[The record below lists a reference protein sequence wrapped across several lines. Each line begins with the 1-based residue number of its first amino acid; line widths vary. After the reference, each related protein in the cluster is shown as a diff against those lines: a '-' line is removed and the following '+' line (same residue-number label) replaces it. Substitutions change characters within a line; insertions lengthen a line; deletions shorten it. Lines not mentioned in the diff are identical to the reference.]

1 MVETKDAIQTN
12 LEEAF
17 QMLRT
22 NLTESFQYMQDHP
35 EEKGEVINDWKGY
48 LRKFVDEATAL
59 SEQYK
64 NKDLIKAISRMFIF
78 GR

>member
-1 MVETKDAIQTN
+1 MVETKDKIQTN

-17 QMLRT
+17 QMLRV
-22 NLTESFQYMQDHP
+22 NLTDSFQYMQDHP
-35 EEKGEVINDWKGY
+35 EEKPDVISDWKGY
-48 LRKFVDEATAL
+48 LRKFVDEATSL

>member
-1 MVETKDAIQTN
+1 MTETREKIGTD
-12 LEEAF
+12 LEEVF
-17 QMLRT
+17 QMLRG
-22 NLTESFQYMQDHP
+22 NLTESFAYMQDHP
-35 EEKGEVINDWKGY
+35 DEKPEVIQEWKAY
-48 LRKFVDEATAL
+48 LRKFVDEATSL